1 MKQKK
6 IAAKQLSKTFDS
18 LPLLHNSLII
28 TDKFLKKIDTSFF
41 SVDELNAKII
51 FKKPI
56 VTDSLVLTYRLL
68 NFKFDSVYF
77 HKNPSLQSPLHGFAI
92 NSFEYKPEEQSLK
105 SALDLGS
112 GLNYNGSY
120 SRGLQFGNSQSLV
133 TNSSFNLQMSGK
145 IASDVTVT
153 AAMTDNN
160 IPIQPDGNTAQIQD
174 FDKIY
179 IKVQRRNTLLT
190 AGDFDFQKPNSYFLN
205 AQKKLEGL
213 QVQSLDTFKNKSQNS
228 ITIAGAI
235 SKGKYAR
242 NIFQGTEGNQGPYRL
257 TGTNGETFI
266 IVLAGSEKVYI
277 NGQLLKRG
285 AENDYTLDYN
295 LGELIFTPNRLITKD
310 ARIQVEFQYSDKNY
324 LRTTLFAADEFKIN
338 KWKFRLN
345 LYNEADAANQP
356 QQTLTTDEK
365 KMLQSVG
372 DSIQNALIG
381 SSSSTAYDVN
391 KILYRKI
398 DTTLSGIKDSIFV
411 FSVNKDSTLYNVS
424 FSYFGAGLGDYEQLK
439 IAANG
444 RVYGWVGKHKGSYL
458 PMVKIIAP
466 NKQTVITAAADFQN
480 DVQKF
485 NVEAAVSEFDPN
497 TLSSKNNSLHT
508 GIALHFNDEQK
519 WNVAKNIFAVKP
531 QTQVGYEFVQNNFKP
546 VENFRTIEFTRDWN
560 LTNTKNY
567 NQQIM
572 NAGLQLNFK
581 HNIGLQY
588 TANALLMDSVYK
600 GFKHNLKT
608 TINQSSWNFSAGGSY
623 LNFTNQKINGSYM
636 RPEAHLSKFICKK
649 KIKTGFNWNREWNQ
663 QKVNDTM
670 TRNSF
675 AFDNVDWFAQSND
688 STKNKFALTASRR
701 WDNAVVN
708 HQFKQNAK
716 ADAASFS
723 WQMNQLENQH
733 LTLTASYRQLKIA
746 DTTITSQRSE
756 NTALGRINYQ
766 ARILKGLIHFETLY
780 ELATVQEP
788 KRQYTYLKVPDG
800 TGHYAW
806 HDLNSDGVQQLN
818 EFTESDFQNNLSYER
833 ILIPTTQYV
842 KANQALWNQTL
853 NIEPANFFAEKY
865 GSKKWM
871 NRLVL
876 QSNLQLTK
884 KSLAAAG
891 IKSYEPFSK
900 INDSLQVSDLE
911 LFSTTL
917 FINRNHPK
925 WSMDAGYIDNTQKSL
940 LQYGF
945 ETRTKK
951 DWTLHTKLGL
961 GSKFNNTNTF
971 ILGNKGNTAQYVFTQ
986 NYLLKYFLIE
996 PKLNVYPNR
1005 NLRFSFAASLK
1016 NIVNTALQGG
1026 DSASVKKITAELKW
1040 NILNK
1045 SVLNFSTSIAQVTY
1059 NKATNTNVAYAIL
1072 EGLQPGAN
1080 YLWSVSLERK
1090 LAGNIEMSINYDG
1103 RKTGTSGKI
1112 IHTGKASLRA
1122 LF

>member
-1 MKQKK
+1 M
-6 IAAKQLSKTFDS
+6 QLSKPFDS
-18 LPLLHNSLII
+18 LPLLHHSLII
-28 TDKFLKKIDTSFF
+28 TDKFFNKIDTAEYE
-41 SVDELNAKII
+41 VDEQNDKIC
-51 FKKPI
+51 FKKTLPI
-56 VTDSLVLTYRLL
+56 DSVILTYRLID
-68 NFKFDSVYF
+68 FKIDSVYF
-77 HKNPSLQSPLHGFAI
+77 HKNPSLQSPLHGFAM
-92 NSFEYKPEEQSLK
+92 NPYEYKPEEQSLK

-145 IASDVTVT
+145 IANDVTVT

-174 FDKIY
+174 FDKIF

-213 QVQSLDTFKNKSQNS
+213 QVQSVDTFKNKMQNS
-228 ITIAGAI
+228 ITVAGAI

-257 TGTNGETFI
+257 TGSNGETFI

-285 AENDYTLDYN
+285 AESDYTLDYN
-295 LGELIFTPNRLITKD
+295 LGELTFTPNRLITKD

-324 LRTTLFAADEFKIN
+324 LRTTLFAADELKIK
-338 KWKFRLN
+338 KWTFRMN

-356 QQTLTTDEK
+356 QQPLTTDEK
-365 KMLQSVG
+365 KLLQSVG

-381 SSSSTAYDVN
+381 SSSATSYDVN

-466 NKQTVITAAADFQN
+466 NKQTVITASADFKN
-480 DVQKF
+480 EVQKF
-485 NVEAAVSEFDPN
+485 NVETAVSQFDPN
-497 TLSSKNNSLHT
+497 TLSANNVNHT
-508 GIALHFNDEQK
+508 GVALHLNDEQK
-519 WNVAKNIFAVKP
+519 WNVAKNIFADKP
-531 QTQVGYEFVQNNFKP
+531 QTQIGYEFVQNTFKP
-546 VENFRTIEFTRDWN
+546 IENFRTIEFTRDWN
-560 LTNTKNY
+560 LTNTQNL
-567 NQQIM
+567 NQQLL
-572 NAGLQLNFK
+572 NAGVQLNFK

-588 TANALLMDSVYK
+588 AANALLMDTAYK
-600 GFKHNLKT
+600 GFKHNFKA
-608 TINQSSWNFSAGGSY
+608 TITQSTWNFSAGGSY
-623 LNFTNQKINGSYM
+623 LNFVNQKINGSYF
-636 RPEAHLSKFICKK
+636 RPEAHLSKYLFKK
-649 KIKTGFNWNREWNQ
+649 KKVKTGLNWSREWNQ

-675 AFDNVDWFAQSND
+675 AFDNLDWFAQSND
-688 STKNKFALTASRR
+688 TSKNKFALTASRR
-701 WDNAVVN
+701 WDNAVVT
-708 HQFKQNAK
+708 HSFKQNAK

-723 WQMNQLENQH
+723 WQLNQLENQH
-733 LTLTASYRQLKIA
+733 LTFTATYRQLRIA
-746 DTTITSQRSE
+746 DTSLTSQRNE

-766 ARILKGLIHFETLY
+766 AKILKGFIHFETLY
-780 ELATVQEP
+780 ELANVQEP

-806 HDLNSDGVQQLN
+806 HDLNNDGIQQLN
-818 EFTESDFQNNLSYER
+818 EFTENDFQNNLSYER
-833 ILIPTTQYV
+833 ILIPTTDYV
-842 KANQALWNQTL
+842 RANQVQWNQTL
-853 NIEPANFFAEKY
+853 NIEPSNLFAEKY
-865 GSKKWM
+865 GAKKWM
-871 NRLVL
+871 NRLVW
-876 QSNLQLTK
+876 QSNLQFIK
-884 KSLAAAG
+884 KSLADAG

-900 INDSLQVSDLE
+900 VADSLQVSGTQ
-911 LFSTTL
+911 LFSSTL

-925 WSMDAGYIDNTQKSL
+925 WSMDAGFIDNTQKSL

-951 DWTLHTKLGL
+951 DWTLHTKIGL

-971 ILGNKGNTAQYVFTQ
+971 TFGNKGNTDENVFSQ
-986 NYLLKYFLIE
+986 NYLLKYFLVE
-996 PKLNVYPNR
+996 PKLNVYPNK
-1005 NLRFSFAASLK
+1005 NIRFTFGASFK
-1016 NIVNTALQGG
+1016 NIVNTVALSG